1 MNQRS
6 VYIWDYLETFF
17 IKSFAH
23 LWDLDMA
30 VVEK

>member
-6 VYIWDYLETFF
+6 VYIWDHLETFF

-30 VVEK
+30 VVEG